1 MNGVIYYAITL
12 NASNLSGDQFLNFF
26 ILAMIEVPAGYF
38 GSVLCDKIGR
48 RWTQVIFFMV
58 CVVFSIVAGIAADF
72 TDIYAMKVISV
83 IAAVVS
89 KFAVTLTFLVVYLQA
104 TEIFPTPL
112 RSTGSGFASTSASV
126 IGIFTPFIVFSAK
139 FLQGAPWFI
148 IAIMSAIGV
157 VSSAYLPETL
167 NQSLP
172 ETLEEA
178 ENFGKDNKFWSFRP
192 PPQKPSSQNGNRI
205 KA

>member
-1 MNGVIYYAITL
+1 
-12 NASNLSGDQFLNFF
+12 
-26 ILAMIEVPAGYF
+26 
-38 GSVLCDKIGR
+38 
-48 RWTQVIFFMV
+48 MV
-58 CVVFSIVAGIAADF
+58 CAVFSVVAGVAADF
-72 TDIYAMKVISV
+72 PTMQAWRVISV
-83 IAAVVS
+83 IAAVVA

-112 RSTGSGFASTSASV
+112 RSTGSGFASTSASI

-148 IAIMSAIGV
+148 IAIMSAIGI

-167 NQSLP
+167 NQNLP

-178 ENFGKDNKFWSFRP
+178 ENFGKGTEFWSFRP
-192 PPQKPSSQNGNRI
+192 PPKKPPHQNSNQKV
-205 KA
+205 